1 MDGNKFSEV
10 VDIYPVTGR
19 KLFLGRASD
28 AEAIA
33 QLAAGGARI
42 VQLREKGL
50 CDLEF
55 YRLAVLYREETRK
68 HGMMLIINDRVDI
81 ALACGADGVHLG
93 LGDMPIPEARS
104 ILGPDAVIGGSSHTV
119 EQAME
124 AEAQGASY
132 VNIGPL
138 FATATKPGVPGIGL
152 EPLCLVMERVK
163 IPVTCMG
170 GITERNI
177 CQVVLAG
184 ARYVGV
190 VGAIFG
196 ARDMAGVTARFASVI
211 RGAGK
216 IMK

>member
-1 MDGNKFSEV
+1 MDKNKFSEV

-19 KLFLGRASD
+19 AMFQDRVGDS
-28 AEAIA
+28 EAIA
-33 QLAAGGARI
+33 QLAEGGARI
-42 VQLREKGL
+42 VQLREKGIS
-50 CDLEF
+50 DLEL
-55 YRLAVLYREETRK
+55 YRLAVLYRKETMK

-93 LGDMPIPEARS
+93 LGDLPIPEARR
-104 ILGPDAVIGGSSHTV
+104 ILGPEAVIGGSSHTV
-119 EQAME
+119 EQAVE

-138 FATATKPGVPGIGL
+138 FATATKPGVASIGL
-152 EPLCLVMERVK
+152 EPLSQVTERVK

-177 CQVVLAG
+177 GQVAQAG
-184 ARYVGV
+184 ARHVGV

-196 ARDMAGVTARFASVI
+196 AGDMAGATARLASAI
-211 RGAGK
+211 RRPGK
-216 IMK
+216 